1 MISKIV
7 YTVSIAVKQIELMIL
22 MIVETEIIPQQFKM
36 LDLF

>member
-22 MIVETEIIPQQFKM
+22 MIVETEIIPQQF
-36 LDLF
+36 